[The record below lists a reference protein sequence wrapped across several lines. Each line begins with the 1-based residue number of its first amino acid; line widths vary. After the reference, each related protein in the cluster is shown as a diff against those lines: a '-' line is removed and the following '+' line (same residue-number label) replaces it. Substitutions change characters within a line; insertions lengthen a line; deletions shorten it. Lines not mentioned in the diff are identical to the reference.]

1 MDIISISFLALTLSI
16 IGLIVQILNHILTT
30 RKTFPT
36 IEIKAYRLPPYE
48 NKNEDSLIVIKNIGT
63 SIAYKVTAIIKFSY
77 TEKQVKIDFE
87 KGYFLAINESYK
99 NFIKFPE
106 PSTGERF
113 YIEVKVK
120 FSISKIGFKTT
131 YIEKIYSD
139 EYFITSNYN
148 QYKSERLHD

>member
-36 IEIKAYRLPPYE
+36 IEIKAYRFPPYE
-48 NKNEDSLIVIKNIGT
+48 NENEDSLVVIKNIGT
-63 SIAYKVTAIIKFSY
+63 SIAYKITAIIKFSY
-77 TEKQVKIDFE
+77 TEKKVNIDFG

-106 PSTGERF
+106 PPTGEKF
-113 YIEVKVK
+113 NIEVEVK

-131 YIEKIYSD
+131 YTEKIYSD
-139 EYFITSNYN
+139 EYSITSKYN
-148 QYKSERLHD
+148 Q